1 MKNKTKKLL
10 DNILVGTY
18 GNMAGAFFYSHLIKG
33 ELVSLR
39 YFLIATILTVFC
51 SIFLLIVDEKLK

>member
-18 GNMAGAFFYSHLIKG
+18 ANMAASFFYSHLIKG

-39 YFLIATILTVFC
+39 YFLITTILTVCC
-51 SIFLLIVDEKLK
+51 SSIYLLIISEQQ